1 MNLSIGGVVLHN
13 YQAKM
18 SKFLSYPKM
27 LYPKSISEMR
37 EIFQQISVAGAPSF
51 VNNLQQNLR
60 ADFLQTKKVLLGE
73 LCHYSQMLLL
83 N

>member
-37 EIFQQISVAGAPSF
+37 EIFQQISVAG
-51 VNNLQQNLR
+51 
-60 ADFLQTKKVLLGE
+60 
-73 LCHYSQMLLL
+73 L
-83 N
+83 NSRF